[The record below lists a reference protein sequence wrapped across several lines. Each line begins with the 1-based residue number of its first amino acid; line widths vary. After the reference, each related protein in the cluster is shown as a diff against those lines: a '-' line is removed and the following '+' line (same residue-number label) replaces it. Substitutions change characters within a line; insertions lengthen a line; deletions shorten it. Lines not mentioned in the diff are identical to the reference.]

1 MLAARLF
8 GLELD
13 VIQSHCTPSEVS
25 KFKLLALWFL
35 LLIACTLLSMT
46 YFFYLLSESIVLAP
60 ILGAVITFVFFS
72 IFRFSLISI
81 SIPLHE
87 EFTWKSMLSN
97 SGNILRM
104 FVISFFLTAIAFP
117 LTAFLFSSKMD
128 GEVESYKAKMLD
140 AYQIKRQKSIKQ
152 ATQYMDADI
161 QTKLNEIKTL
171 ERQLQIGD
179 SLDNYRGVIDFK
191 IAKIREELIGL
202 NIKKVTLVKLKQQE
216 VKAQIDAFRSTL
228 VISNLPI
235 IRCVQV
241 LKLKNAKIFI
251 VFFILFFLAII
262 PIYIKQLS
270 EPNSNY
276 AKNYIDKIKSHIIIE
291 FTLSAQQRKK
301 HLAEKFGHT
310 KEEVVLYEDIP
321 FNVKP
326 VPVKSVEVIGIDLFT
341 HFNDEAKSKGSI

>member
-8 GLELD
+8 GLEQD
-13 VIQSHCTPSEVS
+13 VIQSHCTPSEIS
-25 KFKLLALWFL
+25 KFKLLALWFV
-35 LLIACTLLSMT
+35 LLIAFTLLSMT
-46 YFFYLLSESIVLAP
+46 YFFYLLSESILLAP
-60 ILGAVITFVFFS
+60 ILGAVISFVFFS

-87 EFTWKSMLSN
+87 EFTWKRMFSN

-117 LTAFLFSSKMD
+117 LTAFLFSSNLD
-128 GEVESYKAKMLD
+128 AEVEIYKAKMLD
-140 AYQIKRQKSIKQ
+140 TYQFKRQKSIKQ
-152 ATQYMDADI
+152 ATQYIDVDI
-161 QTKLNEIKTL
+161 QTKLNEINIL
-171 ERQLQIGD
+171 ESQLQIDD
-179 SLDNYRGVIDFK
+179 SLGNYRGVIEFK
-191 IAKIREELIGL
+191 IAKIREKLIGL

-216 VKAQIDAFRSTL
+216 VNAQIDAFRSTL
-228 VISNLPI
+228 AISNLPI
-235 IRCVQV
+235 IRCVEV
-241 LKLKNAKIFI
+241 LNIRNAKIFI
-251 VFFILFFLAII
+251 FFFILIFLAMI

-291 FTLSAQQRKK
+291 FAISAQQRKK

-310 KEEVVLYEDIP
+310 KEEVILYEDIP

-326 VPVKSVEVIGIDLFT
+326 ILLKSEKLMNIDLFT
-341 HFNDEAKSKGSI
+341 HFNEEAKQTSSN